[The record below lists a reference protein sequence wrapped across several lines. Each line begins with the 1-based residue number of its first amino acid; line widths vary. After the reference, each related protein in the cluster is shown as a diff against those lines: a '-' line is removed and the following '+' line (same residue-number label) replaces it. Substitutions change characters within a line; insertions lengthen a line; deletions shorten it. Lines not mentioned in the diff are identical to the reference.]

1 MRGDGECR
9 KGASLLTLKFTSVNH
24 ALLGRAFPFTLSWN
38 LELVREGIPFDE
50 IVRDYYP
57 DLTVEDVQACV
68 DYAVQLI
75 KQKP

>member
-1 MRGDGECR
+1 
-9 KGASLLTLKFTSVNH
+9 
-24 ALLGRAFPFTLSWN
+24 

-50 IVRDYYP
+50 IVRDYYL

-75 KQKP
+75 K